1 MIPNLPDFINDVKE
15 PLQYLTENNL
25 KEIYPNIYIVIR
37 ILLTVPVST
46 ASTERRFSKL
56 KLIKSYLK
64 STMGQ
69 ERISA
74 LAVLSIEAD
83 IASKV
88 DYELLIEEFRKVKSR
103 KFMFL

>member
-1 MIPNLPDFINDVKE
+1 MTPNLPDFINDVKE
-15 PLQYLTENNL
+15 LLQYLIENNL
-25 KEIYPNIYIVIR
+25 KEIYPNIYVVIR
-37 ILLTVPVST
+37 ILLIVPVSI
-46 ASTERRFSKL
+46 ASAERSFSKL
-56 KLIKSYLK
+56 KLIKSYLR

-69 ERISA
+69 EKLSA
-74 LAVLSIEAD
+74 LVVLSIEAD